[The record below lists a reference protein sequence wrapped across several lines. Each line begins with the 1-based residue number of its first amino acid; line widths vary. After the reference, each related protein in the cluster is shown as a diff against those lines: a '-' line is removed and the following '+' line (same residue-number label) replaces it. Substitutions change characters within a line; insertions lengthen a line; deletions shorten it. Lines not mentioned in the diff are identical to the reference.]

1 MHHASIFASS
11 SATVVVGTVIDQD
24 MGEELK
30 VTVVATGLGEEEIPT
45 VIVDNT
51 VAQQALDGQVDYAQL
66 DRPAFA
72 RNQPAVARDNL
83 PEEQESQDLD
93 YLDIPAFL
101 RRQAD

>member
-1 MHHASIFASS
+1 MPN
-11 SATVVVGTVIDQD
+11 VV
-24 MGEELK
+24 
-30 VTVVATGLGEEEIPT
+30 
-45 VIVDNT
+45 VDNT

-72 RNQPAVARDNL
+72 RNAPSMARDNRA
-83 PEEQESQDLD
+83 EEQDGKDLD

>member
-1 MHHASIFASS
+1 
-11 SATVVVGTVIDQD
+11 

-30 VTVVATGLGEEEIPT
+30 VTVVATGLGEDDMPN
-45 VIVDNT
+45 VVVDNT
-51 VAQQALDGQVDYAQL
+51 VAQQALDGQVDYSQL

-72 RNQPAVARDNL
+72 RNQASAPSEGLAD
-83 PEEQESQDLD
+83 EQDSQDLD